1 VYDYLRGRLIEVG
14 PDVVVIETAGVGYQ
28 LLVSGATSS
37 RLPAVGSDDA
47 TIYVLDMVRDDRP
60 TLFGFASKEERL
72 LFERL
77 LGVPKVGPTTALGL
91 LSALEPGVL
100 AAAVNAGDTT
110 ALARVKGVGKRTAE
124 RLCVDLKGRLDDLTA
139 LPGAITDARVSVTS
153 ALVALGY
160 PRPVAESAAEA
171 ACSQAGPDTPLEELV
186 KLGLA
191 STSKRKGASS
201 PKPTGRAAAGQ
212 QD

>member
-1 VYDYLRGRLIEVG
+1 VYDFLRGRLVDVG
-14 PDVVVIETAGVGYQ
+14 PESIVLENGGIGYR

-37 RLPAVGSDDA
+37 RLPTDGEA
-47 TIYVLDMVRDDRP
+47 TVFVLDMVRDDRP
-60 TLFGFASKEERL
+60 TLYGFASREERR

-77 LGVPKVGPTTALGL
+77 LGVSKVGPTTALAL

-110 ALARVKGVGKRTAE
+110 QLSRVKGIGKRTAE
-124 RLCVDLKGRLDDLTA
+124 RLCVDLKGRLDDMTA
-139 LPGAITDARVSVTS
+139 LPGAITDARVSVSS

-160 PRPVAESAAEA
+160 PRPVAEAAAEA
-171 ACSQAGPDTPLEELV
+171 ACAEAAPDTPLEELV

-191 STSKRKGASS
+191 STSKTSGKS
-201 PKPTGRAAAGQ
+201 PKTTGQAAAGQ
-212 QD
+212 QG